1 MPLSWNEI
9 RERATRFSKEW
20 DGVTSERADAQT
32 FWNEFFAVFGITR
45 KRVAV
50 FEKQVELTR
59 AGSRIKRGRIDA
71 FWKGVLLVEHKSAGE
86 DLDKA
91 FEQAADYFDGIA
103 ERDLPRYIIVSD
115 FSRLRLYDLIAGNER
130 EFPLSKLRDNAGL
143 FGFIAGYQTHKIE
156 EKEEAANI
164 QAAEQLGK
172 LHDLLKASGYDG
184 HPLEVLLVRVLF
196 CLFADDTGIFDKN
209 QFREYLETRT
219 AEDGSDL
226 GMHIGKLFE
235 VLNTPQDRRTG
246 RLDEQLAAF
255 TYVNGRLFDE
265 RLLLADFDSAMRDA
279 LLDASVLDWSNIS
292 PAIFGSLFQSIM
304 DKEAR
309 RNLGAHYT
317 REVNILKAL
326 RPLLLDDLKAELD
339 AISNNQRR
347 LIDFQKK
354 LASIRIL
361 DPACGC
367 GNFLVIAYRELRLLE
382 LEVLRRLYQ
391 PGKSNRVFDVKALVF
406 VDVDQFCGIE
416 IEEFPA
422 QIAQVALW
430 LTDHQMNLR
439 VSDEF
444 GQYFARLPLVKSPN
458 IVRDNALRVAWEN
471 VAPPSQFTYIVGN
484 PPFVGKHYRTP
495 DQRADLLAVCKDL
508 KAAGDLDYVAAWYVR
523 AANFIRGT
531 AIRCAFVSTNS
542 ITQGEQVP
550 VLWPTL
556 RKKGIHIH
564 FAHRTFQWSS
574 EARGKAAVHC
584 VIVGFGLE
592 QLSPCR
598 LFEYD
603 DVQGDP
609 HEIKVPTINAYLAP
623 AEEVIVEKQQK
634 PLLAELPVM
643 RCGNKPSDG
652 GNLLLDAEERTELLK
667 RDPGAA
673 PYVKRFL
680 GSDEFLYNLPRY
692 CLWLANAPPNVLRT
706 LPHVM
711 HRVKEVQKFRE
722 ASTAEPTR
730 RAASRPTAFFFI
742 SQPTTRYILI
752 PEVSSEKRKYVPVGF
767 MDPDVIASNKVYVV
781 SEPSLYI
788 FGVLQSIMHMA
799 WLRTVG
805 GRLESRYQYSA
816 TMVYNTFPC
825 PKATRGYMDAIS
837 AAANDVLRARAA
849 FPGASLAD
857 LYDPL
862 SMPAELLKAH
872 KALDKQVDTAYGVKS
887 FPSEADRVAFLFK
900 RYKEITSPLALD
912 QPVQKPRL
920 RRVRRANAAKA
931 VKS

>member
-20 DGVTSERADAQT
+20 DGVTSERAEAQT
-32 FWNEFFAVFGITR
+32 FWNEFFEVFGITR

-59 AGSRIKRGRIDA
+59 AEGRIKRGRIDA

-91 FEQAADYFDGIA
+91 FGQAADYFDGVA
-103 ERDLPRYIIVSD
+103 ERDLPRYIMVSD
-115 FSRLRLYDLIAGNER
+115 FSRFRLYDLVADEER
-130 EFPLSKLRDNAGL
+130 EFPLNKLRDNAGL
-143 FGFIAGYQTHKIE
+143 FGFIAGYQTHKIK

-164 QAAEQLGK
+164 EAAEQLGK
-172 LHDLLKASGYDG
+172 LHDLLKASGYSG
-184 HPLEVLLVRVLF
+184 HPLEVLLVRILF

-209 QFREYLETRT
+209 QFREYLEART

-226 GMHIGKLFE
+226 GMHLGKLFE
-235 VLNTPQDRRTG
+235 VLNTPKDKRSA

-255 TYVNGRLFDE
+255 NYVNGRLFDE
-265 RLLLADFDSAMRDA
+265 RLPLADFDSSMREA
-279 LLDASVLDWSNIS
+279 LLDANALDWSNIS

-326 RPLLLDDLKAELD
+326 RPLFLDDLEAELD
-339 AISNNQRR
+339 AIGSNQRR
-347 LIDFQKK
+347 LVEYQKK
-354 LASIRIL
+354 LASTRIL

-382 LEVLRRLYQ
+382 LEVLRRLHQ

-406 VDVDQFCGIE
+406 VDVDQFYGIE

-422 QIAQVALW
+422 QIAQVAMW
-430 LTDHQMNLR
+430 LTDHQMNLQ

-458 IVRDNALRVAWEN
+458 IARNNALKLAWED
-471 VAPPSQFTYIVGN
+471 VAASDQLTYIVGN

-495 DQRADLLAVCKDL
+495 EQRADLLAVCKDI
-508 KAAGDLDYVAAWYVR
+508 KAAGDLDYVAAWYVK
-523 AANFIRGT
+523 AASYIQKT
-531 AIRCAFVSTNS
+531 MIRCAFVSTNS

-550 VLWPTL
+550 VLWPSL
-556 RKKGIHIH
+556 RQKGIHIH

-584 VIVGFGLE
+584 VIIGFGLE

-609 HEIKVPTINAYLAP
+609 HEIKVPTINAYLA
-623 AEEVIVEKQQK
+623 AADEVIVEKEQK
-634 PLLAELPVM
+634 PLLSEMPVM
-643 RCGNKPSDG
+643 KCGNKPSDG
-652 GNLLLDAEERTELLK
+652 GNLLLDADERTELLK
-667 RDPGAA
+667 KEPGAA
-673 PYVKRFL
+673 PFIKRFL
-680 GSDEFLYNLPRY
+680 GSDEYLYNIPRY
-692 CLWLANAPPNVLRT
+692 CLWLANAPPNVLRA
-706 LPHVM
+706 LPEVM
-711 HRVKEVQKFRE
+711 HRVKAVQKFRE
-722 ASTAEPTR
+722 ASTAAPTQK
-730 RAASRPTAFFFI
+730 AASRPTTFFFQ
-742 SQPTTRYILI
+742 SQPSTRYILV
-752 PEVSSEKRKYVPVGF
+752 PEVSSERRKYVPIGF
-767 MDPDVIASNKVYVV
+767 MDPDVIASNKVYIIA
-781 SEPSLYI
+781 EPNRYI

-799 WLRTVG
+799 WMRTVA

-816 TMVYNTFPC
+816 TMVYNTFPWPQATQ
-825 PKATRGYMDAIS
+825 PKKDAI
-837 AAANDVLRARAA
+837 AAAADDVLKVRAK
-849 FPGASLAD
+849 FPDSSLAD

-862 SMPAELLKAH
+862 LMPPDLLKAH
-872 KALDKQVDTAYGVKS
+872 QALDKAVDAAYGVKS
-887 FPSEADRVAFLFK
+887 FASEADRVAFLFK
-900 RYKEITSPLALD
+900 RYKDVTSPLALEL
-912 QPVQKPRL
+912 PAPTK
-920 RRVRRANAAKA
+920 NARKKKVKA
-931 VKS
+931 